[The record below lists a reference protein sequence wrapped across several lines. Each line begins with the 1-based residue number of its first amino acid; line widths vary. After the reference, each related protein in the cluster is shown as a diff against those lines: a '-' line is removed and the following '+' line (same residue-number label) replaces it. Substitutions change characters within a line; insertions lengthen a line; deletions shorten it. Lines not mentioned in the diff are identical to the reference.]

1 MKKNQLVEINSK
13 LSQWPDL
20 IMVQHALA
28 TNPWIKCS
36 TWETEQ
42 RGWTRTVK
50 VMKYLYQEFTIF
62 KTSLICK
69 AHWIFQVLEHQ
80 GQIIKDS
87 TSLESG
93 RFCHPLFPEMSLSA
107 TTPLTAHPRLM
118 LLCGG
123 DLLESF
129 SVPNLWS
136 GTLNTSIF

>member
-1 MKKNQLVEINSK
+1 MKSCTVLPCLGITPSGNLPTCPKKSTGSSFAWPTCTRIHCYVFVWSLKFQFLANQV
-13 LSQWPDL
+13 
-20 IMVQHALA
+20 
-28 TNPWIKCS
+28 
-36 TWETEQ
+36 
-42 RGWTRTVK
+42 RFYTV
-50 VMKYLYQEFTIF
+50 
-62 KTSLICK
+62 
-69 AHWIFQVLEHQ
+69 HWILQVLEHQ

-107 TTPLTAHPRLM
+107 TTPLTVHPRLM

-136 GTLNTSIF
+136 GMRLIHQYFD